1 MRNEPS
7 SFQPDINATTPIDEH
22 DEPTEPIRQVDIAAF
37 VPTIPASSF
46 AEEDVPS
53 AKSAT
58 QPFPQHYVQPPA
70 QSSAH
75 HLPPPNVYPYLPAR
89 KEDFQANRPAG
100 GAAPVQSTPVPVS
113 IQARKGRMIP
123 IAVGM
128 CFVAVQALLL
138 LRFVFKLLAFSS
150 DISWVAA
157 VYGVS
162 NIFILPF
169 RVLFLQFSIPLF
181 GTIELYTLL
190 AILVYGVVSRIVVRI
205 LKLFFK
211 TR

>member
-1 MRNEPS
+1 MRNESS
-7 SFQPDINATTPIDEH
+7 SFQPDIDATTPIDEH
-22 DEPTEPIRQVDIAAF
+22 DEPTEPIHQVDIAAF
-37 VPTIPASSF
+37 VPTIPASSLI
-46 AEEDVPS
+46 EEDVPS

-58 QPFPQHYVQPPA
+58 QPLPQHYVQPPA
-70 QSSAH
+70 QSSA

-100 GAAPVQSTPVPVS
+100 GAVPVQSTPVPVS
-113 IQARKGRMIP
+113 LQARKGRMIP
-123 IAVGM
+123 IVVGM
-128 CFVAVQALLL
+128 CFVAVQVLLL
-138 LRFVFKLLAFSS
+138 LRFVFKLLTFSS
-150 DISWVAA
+150 DVSWVAA

-162 NIFILPF
+162 NVFILPF

-190 AILVYGVVSRIVVRI
+190 AILVYGIVSRIVVRI
-205 LKLFFK
+205 LKVIFR